1 VGFSDQ
7 HEFLWPVAA
16 YLLGY
21 DPFKMNKEQLNKAKD
36 VLIQIK
42 RNAPTISKGWNEQLR
57 LYVEETVWIGLSSPG
72 RALTIQSSGGP
83 AMGWERPKE
92 GYVGWIDGDMLV
104 KGSPNR
110 DAALAW
116 LNHIHSPEYV
126 ATNFQRLQRG
136 SVNRAG
142 VELLK
147 AQGMSEMVRANL
159 MDQPEMA
166 LKMRL
171 IEAPANQDE
180 YAAAWNEVLAAS

>member
-1 VGFSDQ
+1 
-7 HEFLWPVAA
+7 
-16 YLLGY
+16 
-21 DPFKMNKEQLNKAKD
+21 
-36 VLIQIK
+36 
-42 RNAPTISKGWNEQLR
+42 
-57 LYVEETVWIGLSSPG
+57 
-72 RALTIQSSGGP
+72 
-83 AMGWERPKE
+83 
-92 GYVGWIDGDMLV
+92 MLV

-110 DAALAW
+110 AAALAW
-116 LNHIHSPEYV
+116 INHIHSPEYV

-147 AQGMSEMVRANL
+147 SQGMGDMVRANL